1 MNTNEFD
8 YYFIES
14 SGIADVPLLRNDD
27 DIDPDAL
34 DFLGEEE
41 YTDIE
46 NPIQLCF
53 NSPIPKNPR
62 MVDYHSLP
70 DTVFSEKIYDV
81 LSPMNI
87 EGVQFVPAIIN
98 GKNGESY
105 ENYWIVNTYMPIE
118 CFDKEKSVYK
128 IGGFTN
134 CWERIEKIYLDK
146 NLLSKIPI
154 NKRLIF
160 KPKETS
166 MFELYHKSIVDAIMA
181 VNPEGIRFVKVEDWF
196 EGVAF
201 V

>member
-1 MNTNEFD
+1 MNTNEFE

-34 DFLGEEE
+34 DFLLKKE
-41 YTDIE
+41 YANIE
-46 NPIQLCF
+46 KPVQLCF

-98 GKNGESY
+98 GKDGESY
-105 ENYWIVNTYMPIE
+105 ENYWVVNAYTRIE
-118 CFDKEKSVYK
+118 CFDKEKSIYEVRRNRWK
-128 IGGFTN
+128 K
-134 CWERIEKIYLDK
+134 IEKVYLDK
-146 NLLSKIPI
+146 NLLSEIPV

-160 KPKETS
+160 KPIETGR
-166 MFELYHKSIVDAIMA
+166 FELYHKSIVDAIMA
-181 VNPEGIRFVKVEDWF
+181 VNSEGIRFVKVEDWF